1 MENCIDVEEMGQWIS
16 DRSGIDLETVLTV
29 LDLENEYL
37 DEKELIDSDYDFS
50 NESDECDY

>member
-16 DRSGIDLETVLTV
+16 DHSGIDLDTVLTV

-50 NESDECDY
+50 NKYDECDY

>member
-16 DRSGIDLETVLTV
+16 DHSGIDLDTVLTV

-37 DEKELIDSDYDFS
+37 DEKGLIDSDYDFL
-50 NESDECDY
+50 NEDDECDY

>member
-16 DRSGIDLETVLTV
+16 DHSGIDLDTVLAV

-37 DEKELIDSDYDFS
+37 DEKGLIDCDYDFS
-50 NESDECDY
+50 NGDYECEY

>member
-16 DRSGIDLETVLTV
+16 DHSGIDLDTVLAV

-37 DEKELIDSDYDFS
+37 DEKGLIDSDYDFL
-50 NESDECDY
+50 NEDDECDY